1 MKKNSF
7 TLIELLTVIAII
19 AILAGLLLP
28 AVGRARATAQKTA
41 CSNNMAQI
49 GKAELMFSTDHKNK
63 TVPSNAKGKAYNFVY
78 SLWDYVGESDE
89 VFVCPVDPYE
99 DEETKWCVSKTN
111 DEEPLHF
118 SYLVNGAPGGEDYQ
132 YGVHWS
138 NTTEGEKSY
147 TKRVKEWKPVSTIKA
162 PSRTMS
168 LAEGGK
174 LQDNHPGVYAGI
186 AGGTKVNYANFCSQF
201 SAGLGGVLGGVASID
216 AHGNAANYLY
226 MDGHVETLNEEE
238 VEEQFINKETGTS
251 CWYLPLD

>member
-49 GKAELMFSTDHKNK
+49 GKAELIFSTDHKNK
-63 TVPSNAKGKAYNFVY
+63 TVPSNAKDEAYNFVY
-78 SLWDYVGESDE
+78 SLWDYVGESGE
-89 VFVCPVDPYE
+89 IFVCPVDPYE
-99 DEETKWCVSKTN
+99 DEDSKWCVSKTN

-118 SYLVNGAPGGEDYQ
+118 SYLVNGKTNGYKKQ

-138 NTTEGEKSY
+138 NNDAEKPY
-147 TKRVKEWKPVSTIKA
+147 VDKVKQWRNVSTIKA
-162 PSRTMS
+162 PSRAMS
-168 LAEGGK
+168 MAESYARWQDDNAGIYGGVGQNTEYLYPEFEIQYHTGLGGAQGGK
-174 LQDNHPGVYAGI
+174 LN
-186 AGGTKVNYANFCSQF
+186 K
-201 SAGLGGVLGGVASID
+201 D

-226 MDGHVETLNEEE
+226 VDGHVETLNEEE
-238 VEEQFINKETGTS
+238 VDAQVLSGAKTS
-251 CWYLPLD
+251 SWYLPLD